1 MFRHLRQKLPPEG
14 HRLLHEPLRK
24 IDEGHESVV
33 DHHPV
38 RPQPPGHGNGLTIA
52 QPGRVTHQR
61 IDGAGMQLGKGR
73 VEPQAPDAR
82 RLPFRGGDG
91 LRILQHHRLTK
102 GGDLKAQ
109 TAAAGRLR
117 GGAVDAG
124 QMQFS
129 LQRGALHRQPS
140 LFSQM
145 GLIIA
150 SFPQESNRRNAPH
163 GHAVRGVRGV
173 SFYASFLSP
182 SESPDRL
189 RPHGAAFSC

>member
-1 MFRHLRQKLPPEG
+1 M
-14 HRLLHEPLRK
+14 
-24 IDEGHESVV
+24 

-61 IDGAGMQLGKGR
+61 IDGAGVQLGKGR

-102 GGDLKAQ
+102 GRDLKAQ

-124 QMQFS
+124 QMQFFP
-129 LQRGALHRQPS
+129 QRGALHRQPS
-140 LFSQM
+140 FS
-145 GLIIA
+145 
-150 SFPQESNRRNAPH
+150 
-163 GHAVRGVRGV
+163 
-173 SFYASFLSP
+173 
-182 SESPDRL
+182 L
-189 RPHGAAFSC
+189 RWVLL